1 MLYWVVR
8 RRVLCSGML
17 LLTTALVSTVQAQS
31 TGDSARM
38 ELPPVKLSHRAS
50 LKAFPYAYY
59 TPETE
64 FAIGAGGIFTFYT
77 APDTVLLPSKVAASA
92 YYSTRK
98 QYKVSLN
105 PELYLKRNQM
115 FAKLY
120 ADVGEAVNKF
130 YGVGNETSD
139 LGLEDYV
146 MFSWGVKAE
155 YQYQAK
161 LLNVTRTGFLYEYH
175 REQVTDKRQNPDLL
189 DDTLT
194 GSDGGAISGI
204 GYSALIDS
212 RDHIFFPNKGG
223 RYALE
228 IMVYPD
234 GLGSEFNYNVTTV
247 DLRQYR
253 SLSPDHVLAFQA
265 YGQFAGGNI
274 PFYRLPSLGGQ
285 NRMRGYFYGRY
296 VDRYYVAG
304 QVEYRQYFWQRLG
317 LVVFAGLGDVANGY
331 RDFALREFKVSAGAG
346 LRLKFNQEEKVNL
359 RVDLGVGRETSGVY
373 FGLEEAF

>member
-317 LVVFAGLGDVANGY
+317 FVVFAGLGDVANGY